1 MKRTAVPRLR
11 FLSLV
16 AGAALGACG
25 ESTGV
30 EVELSEAE
38 AATLA
43 EAVMQAAIF
52 ATSNGTSGPA
62 LASGPYAAPY
72 SSEAAVSFTA
82 ECLQGGT
89 VDVDGSVEASG
100 DDETGEGRIE
110 LSVTHDHHGCTV
122 EADNG
127 VTFTFDGAPA
137 LSLDL
142 LIETDG
148 ESELGWAGTI
158 GGALDWA
165 TDEREGRCTIA
176 LAFAGLVSDV
186 ENAIEISVEGAVCQR
201 AVDLSWSLSVE
212 DEPAV

>member
-1 MKRTAVPRLR
+1 MKRTVVPYLRL
-11 FLSLV
+11 LSLV

-30 EVELSEAE
+30 DVELSDVE
-38 AATLA
+38 AAALA

-52 ATSNGTSGPA
+52 ATSNGTAGPA
-62 LASGPYAAPY
+62 LASGPQAAPY
-72 SSEAAVSFTA
+72 SSESNVSFTT
-82 ECLQGGT
+82 ECLLGGT

-110 LSVTHDHHGCTV
+110 LSVTHDHDGCMV
-122 EADNG
+122 ASDDG
-127 VTFTFDGAPA
+127 VVFTFDGAPA

-142 LIETDG
+142 VIESDG
-148 ESELGWAGTI
+148 QSELGWSGTI
-158 GGALDWA
+158 GGAVDWA

-201 AVDLSWSLSVE
+201 SVELSWSLAVE
-212 DEPAV
+212 DPGAV